1 MKKILLS
8 AVVATVVM
16 AQDITTSA
24 NISLT
29 SNYVWRGMTQTDNAP
44 AIQGGFDFGY
54 KGFYIGTWA
63 SNISWTNEN
72 DSSMELDGYF
82 GYANKYAGI
91 DYDLGYIRY
100 AYPKVQ
106 KDYNFDEVYLSLG
119 KEFSFG
125 NISVKYSKAVDVPS
139 GAKKLDDIEG
149 TYSTILPQ
157 NIGLSLTY
165 GDYEDTGKRTLVT
178 LSKTVGKFDL
188 SIAYSDFSSD
198 SKSGL
203 KDEDHIIA
211 TISTSF

>member
-54 KGFYIGTWA
+54 NGFYIGTWG
-63 SNISWTNEN
+63 SNISWTDNN
-72 DSSMELDGYF
+72 DSSMELDGYL
-82 GYANKYAGI
+82 GYASSFSGI
-91 DYDLGYIRY
+91 DYDIGYIRY

-106 KDYNFDEVYLSLG
+106 DESNFDEVYLSLG

-125 NISVKYSKAVDVPS
+125 SISVKYSKAVDVPT

-149 TYSTILPQ
+149 TYSTTLPQ
-157 NIGLSLTY
+157 NIGFSITY
-165 GDYEDTGKRTLVT
+165 GDYEDTGKRALVT

-188 SIAYSDFSSD
+188 SVAYSDFSHD

-203 KDEDHIIA
+203 EDEDHIIA